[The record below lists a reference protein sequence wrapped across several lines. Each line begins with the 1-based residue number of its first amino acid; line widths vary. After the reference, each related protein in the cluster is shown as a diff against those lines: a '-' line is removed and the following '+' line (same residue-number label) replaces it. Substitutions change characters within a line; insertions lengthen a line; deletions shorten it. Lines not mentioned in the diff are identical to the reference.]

1 MYQEWTR
8 DFRRCRAD
16 CESAILHL
24 KDGNLLK
31 WYETKTQSLKSFA
44 RSMLK
49 GVSNPNGSQQL
60 PVEETNMTIPT
71 DLVTMVRRTGSI
83 SQHNI
88 VFMTRRIAEIIA
100 DVQREDNWQQNW
112 WVLNTFARNPETR
125 EIAGKQFQRMFLEK
139 FQKDPSKMPLCF
151 EMGATRPS

>member
-1 MYQEWTR
+1 
-8 DFRRCRAD
+8 
-16 CESAILHL
+16 
-24 KDGNLLK
+24 
-31 WYETKTQSLKSFA
+31 
-44 RSMLK
+44 MLK
-49 GVSNPNGSQQL
+49 GVSNPSESHQL

-83 SQHNI
+83 SQHDI

-125 EIAGKQFQRMFLEK
+125 EIAGKQF
-139 FQKDPSKMPLCF
+139 
-151 EMGATRPS
+151 